1 MSGTK
6 KDDENDRV
14 FRDRLVQEI
23 EATPDEYLPALLN
36 IVRTYC
42 QSVTLNSAEV
52 SFRQGWQEMLE
63 GNTSPL
69 SSLWDFENS

>member
-6 KDDENDRV
+6 KDDENGRNY
-14 FRDRLVQEI
+14 RDKLVQEI
-23 EATPDEYLPALLN
+23 EATPEEFLPALLN
-36 IVRTYC
+36 IVRTYR
-42 QSVTLNSAEV
+42 QSVTLNFAED

-63 GNTSPL
+63 VNTSPL